1 MASFEPFAG
10 AVIWS
15 CRPDARTSRLR
26 DNGYG
31 TRDGIGYG
39 NIGRCDYGRPWMLAV
54 TPAMKYREMVHGVA
68 EFLGAYDRV

>member
-1 MASFEPFAG
+1 
-10 AVIWS
+10 
-15 CRPDARTSRLR
+15 LR

-31 TRDGIGYG
+31 TRDDIGYG

-54 TPAMKYREMVHGVA
+54 TPAMKYREMIHSIA